1 MSGQGINIRQ
11 EPKQEQN
18 LDTNRLLLQLPSEL
32 EKKYVFFCACYFRIW
47 INSFSAVKIE
57 DLAAELKVVIKFDL
71 DITDIP

>member
-32 EKKYVFFCACYFRIW
+32 EKKYVFFFTCYFRIW